1 MIIKALYVIL
11 VLSSVAVVGVAIA
24 LYFRVKKHMANPVD
38 PHQVK
43 PGGLADGEVPKG

>member
-1 MIIKALYVIL
+1 VIIKALYVIL

-38 PHQVK
+38 PHH
-43 PGGLADGEVPKG
+43 PRADGQMGGEPPKG

>member
-1 MIIKALYVIL
+1 VIIKALYVIL

-38 PHQVK
+38 PHQAK
-43 PGGLADGEVPKG
+43 PGGQVGGDPPKG

>member
-1 MIIKALYVIL
+1 VIIKALYVIL

-38 PHQVK
+38 PHHPRQ
-43 PGGLADGEVPKG
+43 GGQAGGEEPKR

>member
-1 MIIKALYVIL
+1 VIIKALYVIL

-38 PHQVK
+38 PHQVR
-43 PGGLADGEVPKG
+43 PDAQIGGEPPKG